1 MENQSHPSIFILTDY
16 VKSIYSKLLDYTTYF
31 GKMTE
36 GEEPEAY
43 LNKVID
49 FAFSHNPKSLFK
61 LFEKKTDTAIV
72 DSELY
77 MYFLSLLKRGLPA
90 STKINSI

>member
-1 MENQSHPSIFILTDY
+1 MEKQPSIFILTDY
-16 VKSIYSKLLDYTTYF
+16 IKSMYSKLLDYTVYF

-36 GEEPEAY
+36 GEEPEVY

-61 LFEKKTDTAIV
+61 LFEKKTDTTFE
-72 DSELY
+72 SNQLHMY
-77 MYFLSLLKRGLPA
+77 MLTLLKKGLP
-90 STKINSI
+90 KSI